1 MFVEPITRIDTRKRK
16 CTAKDHVSQSRIES
30 NQLES
35 LISVNHSGCW
45 NVTYNNTYYF
55 TFKRDVIMQKFK
67 ILLFYHGHNDY
78 FINEQIDRMIIRIID
93 FYPDRI

>member
-1 MFVEPITRIDTRKRK
+1 
-16 CTAKDHVSQSRIES
+16 
-30 NQLES
+30 
-35 LISVNHSGCW
+35 
-45 NVTYNNTYYF
+45 
-55 TFKRDVIMQKFK
+55 MQKFK